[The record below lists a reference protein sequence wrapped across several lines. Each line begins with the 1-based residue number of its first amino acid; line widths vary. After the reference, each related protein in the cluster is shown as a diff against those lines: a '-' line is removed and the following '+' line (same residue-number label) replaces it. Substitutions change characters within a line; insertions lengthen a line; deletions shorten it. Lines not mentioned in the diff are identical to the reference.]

1 MSQQLHETSWTALRQ
16 LLVDRYDDLRRRLT
30 RRLGSDDLARE
41 TLHELYLRMDRS
53 GSAGTLLR
61 PLTYLLTSA
70 VNLARDRWRTENRRA
85 RGATVDALYDLI
97 DENPGPDRAVEAQSE
112 LEAFTRVLAQLTPR
126 QRTIVVA
133 VRVEQLSRSEI
144 AKRLDISKSL
154 VQLELQRALE
164 LCEILLEKDRL

>member
-1 MSQQLHETSWTALRQ
+1 MSRELQETSWTALRQ

-53 GSAGTLLR
+53 GSAGTLQR
-61 PLTYLLTSA
+61 PSTYLLTSA
-70 VNLARDRWRTENRRA
+70 VNLARDRWRTENRRS
-85 RGATVDALYDLI
+85 RHATVDALYDLI
-97 DENPGPDRAVEAQSE
+97 DENPGPDRALEAQSE
-112 LEAFTRVLAQLTPR
+112 LEALTRALAQLSAR
-126 QRTIVVA
+126 QRAIVVA

-164 LCEILLEKDRL
+164 LCEIYLEKNRR

>member
-1 MSQQLHETSWTALRQ
+1 MSHQYNETSWAALRQ
-16 LLVDRYDDLRRRLT
+16 LLVDHYDDLRRRLT

-53 GSAGTLLR
+53 GSAGTLIR
-61 PLTYLLTSA
+61 PSTYLLTSA

-85 RGATVDALYDLI
+85 RRVTVDALYDLI
-97 DENPGPDRAVEAQSE
+97 DENPGPDRTVEAQSE
-112 LEAFTRVLAQLTPR
+112 FEAFNRALARLTPR

-133 VRVEQLSRSEI
+133 VQFEQLSRSEI
-144 AKRLDISKSL
+144 AKRLDISRSL

-164 LCEILLEKDRL
+164 LCEIFLEKNCS

>member
-1 MSQQLHETSWTALRQ
+1 MSQQHHETSWAALRQ
-16 LLVDRYDDLRRRLT
+16 LLVDHYDDLRRRLT

-53 GSAGTLLR
+53 GSAGTLVR
-61 PLTYLLTSA
+61 PSTYLLTSA

-85 RGATVDALYDLI
+85 RRATVDALYDLI
-97 DENPGPDRAVEAQSE
+97 DENPGPDRTVEAQSE
-112 LEAFTRVLAQLTPR
+112 FEAFNRALAQLTPR

-133 VRVEQLSRSEI
+133 VRFEQLSRPEI
-144 AKRLDISKSL
+144 AKRLDISRSL

-164 LCEILLEKDRL
+164 FCEIFLEKNRS